1 MEAEFGIGAKRV
13 LSGGRGG
20 RPDFDRVVR
29 FRLETGVG
37 FGSGSKTALISFI
50 FIIISVI
57 IIVYGGVVMGYR

>member
-20 RPDFDRVVR
+20 RPDFDRVVG

-37 FGSGSKTALISFI
+37 VGSGSRTALISFG

-57 IIVYGGVVMGYR
+57 IIVYGGVVVDYR